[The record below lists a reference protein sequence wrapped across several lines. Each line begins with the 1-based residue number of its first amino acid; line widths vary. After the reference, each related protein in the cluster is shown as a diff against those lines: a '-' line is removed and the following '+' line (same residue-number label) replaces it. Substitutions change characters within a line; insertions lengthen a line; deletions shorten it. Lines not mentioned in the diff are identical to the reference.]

1 MNKTIVVYYSRK
13 GSNKYLAEKISKSLS
28 CEIEAIRPWL
38 NIFIL
43 FLMNIHLGIRSLKHN
58 IKEYDKVILCGP
70 IWMGKFIPPLRSFIT
85 KYSDSINK
93 LIFVTCCGS
102 TYAKKDEKFGH
113 GLVFNEVANIL
124 KDKCVFC
131 QAFPIGLV
139 MPEGKKEVSD
149 AFMKTHLNDEN
160 FKGEIVERFET
171 FIQKSQFLNF
181 IG

>member
-1 MNKTIVVYYSRK
+1 MKKTIVVYYSRK

-28 CEIEAIRPWL
+28 CEIEAIRPRL
-38 NIFIL
+38 NVFML
-43 FLMNIHLGIRSLKHN
+43 FLMNIHLGIWSLKHN

-70 IWMGKFIPPLRSFIT
+70 IWMGKLIPPLRSFVT

-113 GLVFNEVANIL
+113 GLVFNEVESIL
-124 KDKCVFC
+124 KEKCVLC

-139 MPEGKKEVSD
+139 MPEGKKEDTD

-160 FKGEIVERFET
+160 FKGEIVEIFED
-171 FIQKSQFLNF
+171 FIRKVNETKM
-181 IG
+181 